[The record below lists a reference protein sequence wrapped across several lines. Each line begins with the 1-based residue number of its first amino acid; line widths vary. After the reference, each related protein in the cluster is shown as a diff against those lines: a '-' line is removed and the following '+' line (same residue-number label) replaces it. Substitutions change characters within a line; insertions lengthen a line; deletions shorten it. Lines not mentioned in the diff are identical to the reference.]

1 MSAQIE
7 AVNRGGLGMNDAIR
21 VSTKNTFLCFRFDE
35 ESTQNPPRHRSFTDT
50 QLLVDFTGSKRR
62 TLDQLSYCETIEGS
76 SADSE
81 SDAGSWNSE
90 EEKHA
95 KMCPSSASN
104 TICDLNRSVSP
115 LNRPQVNVTGRP
127 GNHQQAENGIVVQ
140 PEDYTTVML
149 RNLPNNYTREM
160 LIDLLEA
167 QGFLMRFDFVYV
179 PIDFDKCAGLGY
191 AFVNFVT
198 HDDAT
203 QAMHVLENFDD
214 WKVPSQKVLRLS
226 WSLPL
231 QGLVANVERY
241 RNSAVMHP
249 DMPQRFKP
257 MVFEDGCL
265 VAFPAPT
272 RHIAFGVLSRF
283 AETYAKGG
291 APQVQPRTREE
302 QPQHKAR
309 NMQPRPPVTCPDVQA
324 SEYSTVMLRNLPNDY
339 TRDMLVRLLETKG
352 FRSRFDFVYYPIDF
366 SRASGLGYAFVNFVT
381 HDDAHHA
388 MEVFANFDDW
398 EVPSVKVLQLSW
410 SMPLQ
415 GLAANIER
423 YRNNAIMHP
432 DVPEH
437 FKPLVFKN
445 GHPVPFPFPTRNIH
459 PPHGRRK

>member
-1 MSAQIE
+1 MSSQIA
-7 AVNRGGLGMNDAIR
+7 AVNLGNRGMKDAIR
-21 VSTKNTFLCFRFDE
+21 VSTKNTFLCFRCDE
-35 ESTQNPPRHRSFTDT
+35 ESTQYPPRHRSFTDT

-62 TLDQLSYCETIEGS
+62 TLDQLSYCETVEGS

-104 TICDLNRSVSP
+104 TICDLKRSAPP
-115 LNRPQVNVTGRP
+115 LNCPRVNVTRRP
-127 GNHQQAENGIVVQ
+127 GNHQQPENGIVVQ

-160 LIDLLEA
+160 LIDLLEVKD
-167 QGFLMRFDFVYV
+167 FRMRFDFLYV

-203 QAMHVLENFDD
+203 RAMHVLENFDD

-249 DMPQRFKP
+249 DIPQRFKP
-257 MVFEDGCL
+257 MVFEDGCM
-265 VAFPAPT
+265 VNFPAPT
-272 RHIAFGVLSRF
+272 RNIALGVLSKF
-283 AETYAKGG
+283 AKACVPG
-291 APQVQPRTREE
+291 AVPVAPRAREE
-302 QPQHKAR
+302 QPKHKPR
-309 NMQPRPPVTCPDVQA
+309 NVQQRIPA
-324 SEYSTVMLRNLPNDY
+324 SCSEVQDSECSTVMLRNLPNDY
-339 TRDMLVRLLETKG
+339 TRDMLIRLLENTGLK
-352 FRSRFDFVYYPIDF
+352 SKFDFVYLPVDF
-366 SRASGLGYAFVNFVT
+366 ARASGLGYAFVNFVT
-381 HDDAHHA
+381 HEDAQNA
-388 MEVFANFDDW
+388 MEVLANFDDW

-459 PPHGRRK
+459 PPHRRRK

>member
-1 MSAQIE
+1 
-7 AVNRGGLGMNDAIR
+7 
-21 VSTKNTFLCFRFDE
+21 
-35 ESTQNPPRHRSFTDT
+35 
-50 QLLVDFTGSKRR
+50 
-62 TLDQLSYCETIEGS
+62 
-76 SADSE
+76 
-81 SDAGSWNSE
+81 
-90 EEKHA
+90 
-95 KMCPSSASN
+95 
-104 TICDLNRSVSP
+104 
-115 LNRPQVNVTGRP
+115 
-127 GNHQQAENGIVVQ
+127 
-140 PEDYTTVML
+140 
-149 RNLPNNYTREM
+149 M
-160 LIDLLEA
+160 LIDLLEVKD
-167 QGFLMRFDFVYV
+167 FRMRFDFLYV

-203 QAMHVLENFDD
+203 RAMHVLENFDD

-249 DMPQRFKP
+249 DIPQRFKP
-257 MVFEDGCL
+257 MVFENGCL

-272 RHIAFGVLSRF
+272 RHIALGVLSRF
-283 AETYAKGG
+283 AETCAKGG

-302 QPQHKAR
+302 QPQQKAR

-324 SEYSTVMLRNLPNDY
+324 SEYSTVMLRNLPNNY

-381 HDDAHHA
+381 HNDAHHA

-459 PPHGRRK
+459 PPHRRRK